1 MSVLRHWCAG
11 VGLRGDSV
19 HQGDELTVEV
29 RAKGEVE
36 GRRLG
41 EGDGKN
47 LCNMCNMH
55 LLQVVN
61 W

>member
-29 RAKGEVE
+29 RAKGEV
-36 GRRLG
+36 
-41 EGDGKN
+41 
-47 LCNMCNMH
+47 
-55 LLQVVN
+55 
-61 W
+61 